1 MPNLDGYEL
10 ARRIRALEAG
20 AGRRVPIIACTANA
34 MRGEA
39 EKCLAAGM
47 DDFLGKPI
55 ELAQLL
61 NKLDVWLPMAGA
73 GDAAPADG
81 PRPIATIPFRPAAM
95 APVGPVDLAQ
105 IAETFGDDP
114 SRVGSILS
122 ALRTSNEQDAEL
134 LRQAVLAKDLTQVAY
149 AAHRMH
155 GAGEMVGARDFSN
168 VCQVLERGSRTG
180 DWHAIGDA
188 MAAFDTEWLR
198 LKAYLDAA

>member
-1 MPNLDGYEL
+1 
-10 ARRIRALEAG
+10 
-20 AGRRVPIIACTANA
+20 
-34 MRGEA
+34 
-39 EKCLAAGM
+39 
-47 DDFLGKPI
+47 
-55 ELAQLL
+55 
-61 NKLDVWLPMAGA
+61 GA

-95 APVGPVDLAQ
+95 APVGPVDLAL

-188 MAAFDTEWLR
+188 MAAFDTQWLR